1 MVIGLSGV
9 QYINY
14 NSREKKNRQLMKE
27 IAFKD
32 CQRRRKLL
40 VIETKVVISW
50 FKLQPECDWLIELS
64 NNKLSGDNLASEL
77 PENRS
82 CFKPTTVEEI
92 VICMINIKSWFV
104 SEYISKTLTVNLK
117 VFHVC
122 FKNLTK
128 TDHCQMNL
136 LDWW

>member
-40 VIETKVVISW
+40 VIETKVVIS
-50 FKLQPECDWLIELS
+50 
-64 NNKLSGDNLASEL
+64 
-77 PENRS
+77 
-82 CFKPTTVEEI
+82 
-92 VICMINIKSWFV
+92 
-104 SEYISKTLTVNLK
+104 
-117 VFHVC
+117 
-122 FKNLTK
+122 
-128 TDHCQMNL
+128 
-136 LDWW
+136 